1 LQAAIVVLRKKE
13 IRRQKEKEKR
23 DEKRAKETAER
34 RVRWKRDRLAED
46 SMAGDLA
53 RRAEANV
60 QSIIIDY
67 QHRAP
72 NWLKP
77 ILKATWNTVPAW
89 LRALLGSIVF
99 VVNFYGCSIEGA
111 QMNTEQI
118 VAEIEAEIARLQKVD
133 ALLRG
138 VSSSRAGRTGKRT
151 LSVAARKRIS
161 DAQKARWAKSR
172 RAAK

>member
-1 LQAAIVVLRKKE
+1 
-13 IRRQKEKEKR
+13 
-23 DEKRAKETAER
+23 
-34 RVRWKRDRLAED
+34 
-46 SMAGDLA
+46 
-53 RRAEANV
+53 
-60 QSIIIDY
+60 
-67 QHRAP
+67 
-72 NWLKP
+72 
-77 ILKATWNTVPAW
+77 
-89 LRALLGSIVF
+89 LLGSIVF

-118 VAEIEAEIARLQKVD
+118 VAEIEAEIARLQKVV